1 MTVALSRWVCSI
13 VRHRPPRLP
22 PATSKVPFVVMDV
35 VRRFDFRCL
44 HEDGRVVNDPAK
56 RAKTEEFHQILADI
70 SYGRCTEIV
79 RKFAIQS
86 YVRGAKGCCAERTQP
101 EGSTAVFTKRRYRN
115 EWNR

>member
-1 MTVALSRWVCSI
+1 
-13 VRHRPPRLP
+13 
-22 PATSKVPFVVMDV
+22 MDV

-44 HEDGRVVNDPAK
+44 HENRRVVNDPAK

-79 RKFAIQS
+79 RKFVIDS

-115 EWNR
+115 EWNRQMTKQIAKHASHSIKIRGMVRARGQRGCV